1 MTSTMFSEGVV
12 YSTAASGGNGVPS
25 TPSTATGSSY
35 IVLSNDNSI
44 GLMFGGFMSKHGSL
58 CFACTAC
65 LLVHAMH
72 RCASRISACV
82 SGLVGQTAAHIHGP
96 ASRTATAGVLV
107 TLPVG
112 T

>member
-1 MTSTMFSEGVV
+1 MFSEGVV
-12 YSTAASGGNGVPS
+12 YSAASGGNGVPS

-44 GLMFGGFMSKHGSL
+44 GLMFGGIMSEHGSRR
-58 CFACTAC
+58 FACTSTAG
-65 LLVHAMH
+65 LLLLRAMR
-72 RCASRISACV
+72 RCASRSSACV